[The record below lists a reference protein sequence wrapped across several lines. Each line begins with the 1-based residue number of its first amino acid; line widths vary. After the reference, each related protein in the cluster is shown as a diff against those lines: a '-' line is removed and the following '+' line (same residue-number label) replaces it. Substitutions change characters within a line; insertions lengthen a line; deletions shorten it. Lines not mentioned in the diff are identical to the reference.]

1 MPASEAQ
8 KRASKKW
15 NDNNKERCTQNK
27 MAWVANN
34 RDRYNE
40 KSKIRMRHRYEVL
53 TEFKIFRRILL
64 DL

>member
-8 KRASKKW
+8 RRASKKW
-15 NDNNKERCTQNK
+15 NDNNKERCAKNK
-27 MAWVANN
+27 SEWVANN
-34 RDRYNE
+34 RERHNE
-40 KSKIRMRHRYEVL
+40 KSKMRMRWRYEVL